1 MSLSLIKSELM
12 EILQSVTGLPKII
25 NEDENFKPKTNADY
39 PFTRATLIPAES
51 RRQDLN
57 SGKQQKRG
65 LFRID
70 LFGSRSLNTS
80 LNISTVAEA
89 IEVKFMPT
97 LIPITNGQLIIE
109 AVWTEVTKY
118 EGTVMQVPVFV
129 RWSALTQ

>member
-89 IEVKFMPT
+89 IETAFSPT
-97 LIPITNGQLIIE
+97 LIVITNGQLIIE